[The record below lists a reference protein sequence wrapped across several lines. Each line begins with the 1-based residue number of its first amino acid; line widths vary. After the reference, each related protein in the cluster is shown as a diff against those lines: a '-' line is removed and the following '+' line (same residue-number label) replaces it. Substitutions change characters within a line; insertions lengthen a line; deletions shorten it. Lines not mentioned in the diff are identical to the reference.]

1 MLFRSPGPRWPLNCR
16 IYVPSDDEHTYG
28 INAMYNPEAPLTR
41 EQIDRM
47 DSGVANVPRLIAGT
61 FEPIASREN
70 DYFIDREFQRTRN
83 YTGIP
88 NLNEQ
93 DKAIVESMGPIY
105 DRTREHLG
113 TTDMAIIAMRKLYM
127 RLARNLEQGIEPP
140 HPTKP
145 EVYRARPLDVL
156 SEHALYG
163 DLVDAYADA
172 IVMGR

>member
-1 MLFRSPGPRWPLNCR
+1 MLFRS
-16 IYVPSDDEHTYG
+16 SDPAG
-28 INAMYNPEAPLTR
+28 AWKFRANA
-41 EQIDRM
+41 
-47 DSGVANVPRLIAGT
+47 S
-61 FEPIASREN
+61 N
-70 DYFIDREFQRTRN
+70 DYLIDYGLQKTKLFC
-83 YTGIP
+83 GIQGNP
-88 NLNEQ
+88 LQ
-93 DKAIVESMGPIY
+93 DGAVQESMGPIY